1 MRIEFAK
8 SLSGH
13 DKNHIYLIWKKE
25 GRFAYLVNGTT
36 HTMNNPKKKP
46 SSIPIRRVALEYRIA
61 ISLRLSP
68 RLCPTKEEVA
78 IDKPSPTE
86 KEIVMIFIHT

>member
-25 GRFAYLVNGTT
+25 GRFAYLVNGST
-36 HTMNNPKKKP
+36 HTMNNPKKKN
-46 SSIPIRRVALEYRIA
+46 
-61 ISLRLSP
+61 
-68 RLCPTKEEVA
+68 
-78 IDKPSPTE
+78 E
-86 KEIVMIFIHT
+86 KHYEKF

>member
-36 HTMNNPKKKP
+36 HTMNNPKKKNEKHYQIVKYIP
-46 SSIPIRRVALEYRIA
+46 ESISEQFQENE
-61 ISLRLSP
+61 SWSD
-68 RLCPTKEEVA
+68 T
-78 IDKPSPTE
+78 
-86 KEIVMIFIHT
+86 MICRAVRMYERSINK